1 MRDEDGCVVAE
12 GGKKSSRQKGLKK
25 NQSELAHQ
33 TRRKVEYLKD
43 LTLFCR
49 VYHQKA

>member
-25 NQSELAHQ
+25 KPIRTSTSDQAQSRIPKRPDPIL
-33 TRRKVEYLKD
+33 
-43 LTLFCR
+43 
-49 VYHQKA
+49 